1 MTTTGERSTGQEGKG
16 RPSGQQS
23 GQPTTQRGAEPAGL
37 IPRAFAAGRRNLH
50 DWLDRPMTSL
60 HLVLAIFLLL
70 LAIGLLMVLS
80 SSSVTSYRRDGSSFA
95 VFQSQILFAAL
106 GLPAFVVA
114 SRLPLRVI
122 RGASTAALLIS
133 LGLLVAVLV
142 PGIGRRINGS
152 RSWIGISDGIGFQPS
167 ELAKLALL
175 LWAANVLASRRS
187 NLGSLRALL
196 IPLMPVSAL
205 TAVLIMLQPDFGT
218 TVTLAIVLMAVLYFA
233 GAPLWLFGVVGAG
246 GAAAMAYLL
255 ISAPYRMARL
265 QALLDPE
272 KFPDTSYQ
280 LRQAL
285 YGMGNGGWFGV
296 GLGQSR
302 AKWSWLPNADSDFI
316 FAIIGEELGLIGAV
330 LVLILFGLL
339 AYTGMRIARRN
350 VDPFVKI
357 VAGSAT
363 VWLVCQA
370 AINIGYVVGLLPTTG
385 LTLPMISAGGTSLV
399 VTMIVFGLLANFARR
414 EPQAAAA
421 LAARGPGT
429 LLRFLGIGAV
439 RADREIEPAKKV
451 AKREAKQRRKVA
463 KQAERTRKAK
473 VAAAQRAANQNRNRP
488 AGVGAAAGQRRP
500 AAPPDR
506 QPARRAGSRSE
517 PRSGR
522 DGVSPSRPVAGRGR
536 AKAPEAPAH
545 DRYKQKPA
553 GGARPAQQPSAS
565 SRSERVVDPRRRPGP
580 GEARRGGG
588 GR

>member
-1 MTTTGERSTGQEGKG
+1 VTTTGERSTDQAGKG
-16 RPSGQQS
+16 AQS
-23 GQPTTQRGAEPAGL
+23 GRLSGPRTKQQRAEPVGL
-37 IPRAFAAGRRNLH
+37 MRRALAVGRRNLH

-70 LAIGLLMVLS
+70 LTIGLLMVLS

-133 LGLLVAVLV
+133 LGLLVAVLL
-142 PGIGRRINGS
+142 IGRRLNGS
-152 RSWIGISDGIGFQPS
+152 RSWIGITNSIGFQPS

-233 GAPLWLFGVVGAG
+233 GAPLWLFGLVGAG
-246 GAAAMAYLL
+246 GAAAMGYLL
-255 ISAPYRMARL
+255 VSAPYRMARL

-272 KFPDTSYQ
+272 KYPDSSYQ

-421 LAARGPGT
+421 LTARGPGT
-429 LLRFLGIGAV
+429 ILRFLGIGAV

-451 AKREAKQRRKVA
+451 AKRQA
-463 KQAERTRKAK
+463 KQAKKAAKQVRRTAKAK
-473 VAAAQRAANQNRNRP
+473 AAAAQRATAQKQNRPTNAR
-488 AGVGAAAGQRRP
+488 AATGPRRP
-500 AAPPDR
+500 AASADR
-506 QPARRAGSRSE
+506 QPARRAGSPGE
-517 PRSGR
+517 PRLGR
-522 DGVSPSRPVAGRGR
+522 EGARPAGPSTGRSR
-536 AKAPEAPAH
+536 AKAPQASGAGRPRP
-545 DRYKQKPA
+545 DPA
-553 GGARPAQQPSAS
+553 GRAPRPAEQAPAS
-565 SRSERVVDPRRRPGP
+565 SRSARTVDPRRRPQP
-580 GEARRGGG
+580 GETRRGEG